1 MKKTLLLL
9 FCLALTLSACGQPAM
24 TAGEEV
30 SPAVDV
36 TTPSVPGAFEEP
48 LPSFPPAGE
57 MLEVDCGEYA
67 PLEDD
72 GSRRVTIWY
81 AYADGTEATDT
92 YDLSSTQ
99 AEKGGPTLTISREW
113 ATGAEAPPSLISS
126 GLLMAAVFR
135 ETLSAPA
142 RSISRMSFTERMP
155 PPTVSGMKQH
165 AAVRRTTSAMVARPS
180 EEAVISRKTS
190 SSACWASYA
199 LAHSTG
205 SPASLRLMK
214 LVPLTTLPSV
224 TSRHGMILLAS
235 TALSSHHRRQR
246 KSLKYGLPRDA
257 F

>member
-99 AEKGGPTLTISREW
+99 AEKGGPTLTI
-113 ATGAEAPPSLISS
+113 T
-126 GLLMAAVFR
+126 
-135 ETLSAPA
+135 
-142 RSISRMSFTERMP
+142 
-155 PPTVSGMKQH
+155 
-165 AAVRRTTSAMVARPS
+165 
-180 EEAVISRKTS
+180 
-190 SSACWASYA
+190 
-199 LAHSTG
+199 
-205 SPASLRLMK
+205 
-214 LVPLTTLPSV
+214 
-224 TSRHGMILLAS
+224 
-235 TALSSHHRRQR
+235 
-246 KSLKYGLPRDA
+246 RD
-257 F
+257 

>member
-1 MKKTLLLL
+1 MKKTLLLR

-113 ATGAEAPPSLISS
+113 ALRPLIPASPS
-126 GLLMAAVFR
+126 M
-135 ETLSAPA
+135 T
-142 RSISRMSFTERMP
+142 
-155 PPTVSGMKQH
+155 
-165 AAVRRTTSAMVARPS
+165 RRTGLICWSGWRRRCSKPRRRSLHTPPETSACS
-180 EEAVISRKTS
+180 
-190 SSACWASYA
+190 
-199 LAHSTG
+199 
-205 SPASLRLMK
+205 
-214 LVPLTTLPSV
+214 
-224 TSRHGMILLAS
+224 
-235 TALSSHHRRQR
+235 
-246 KSLKYGLPRDA
+246 
-257 F
+257 

>member
-113 ATGAEAPPSLISS
+113 ATGAEALIPASPS
-126 GLLMAAVFR
+126 M
-135 ETLSAPA
+135 T
-142 RSISRMSFTERMP
+142 
-155 PPTVSGMKQH
+155 
-165 AAVRRTTSAMVARPS
+165 RRTGLICWSGWRRRCSKPRRRSLHTPPETSACS
-180 EEAVISRKTS
+180 
-190 SSACWASYA
+190 
-199 LAHSTG
+199 
-205 SPASLRLMK
+205 
-214 LVPLTTLPSV
+214 
-224 TSRHGMILLAS
+224 
-235 TALSSHHRRQR
+235 
-246 KSLKYGLPRDA
+246 
-257 F
+257 

>member
-113 ATGAEAPPSLISS
+113 ATGAEAPHTCIPIDDQADRTYLLSGWRRRCSKPRRRSLH
-126 GLLMAAVFR
+126 
-135 ETLSAPA
+135 T
-142 RSISRMSFTERMP
+142 P
-155 PPTVSGMKQH
+155 PE
-165 AAVRRTTSAMVARPS
+165 TSACS
-180 EEAVISRKTS
+180 
-190 SSACWASYA
+190 
-199 LAHSTG
+199 
-205 SPASLRLMK
+205 
-214 LVPLTTLPSV
+214 
-224 TSRHGMILLAS
+224 
-235 TALSSHHRRQR
+235 
-246 KSLKYGLPRDA
+246 
-257 F
+257 

>member
-113 ATGAEAPPSLISS
+113 ATGAEAPHTSPS
-126 GLLMAAVFR
+126 M
-135 ETLSAPA
+135 T
-142 RSISRMSFTERMP
+142 
-155 PPTVSGMKQH
+155 
-165 AAVRRTTSAMVARPS
+165 RRTGLICWSGWRRRCSKPRRRSLHTPPETSACS
-180 EEAVISRKTS
+180 
-190 SSACWASYA
+190 
-199 LAHSTG
+199 
-205 SPASLRLMK
+205 
-214 LVPLTTLPSV
+214 
-224 TSRHGMILLAS
+224 
-235 TALSSHHRRQR
+235 
-246 KSLKYGLPRDA
+246 
-257 F
+257 

>member
-1 MKKTLLLL
+1 MLVNKI
-9 FCLALTLSACGQPAM
+9 
-24 TAGEEV
+24 
-30 SPAVDV
+30 SPAPRRSASTAHSTASSPTNFRPPWVETPHLPEAWRLASIA
-36 TTPSVPGAFEEP
+36 TTMHWLAK
-48 LPSFPPAGE
+48 A
-57 MLEVDCGEYA
+57 A
-67 PLEDD
+67 
-72 GSRRVTIWY
+72 
-81 AYADGTEATDT
+81 A
-92 YDLSSTQ
+92 
-99 AEKGGPTLTISREW
+99 
-113 ATGAEAPPSLISS
+113 PSLISS